1 MFCKLSTSRSIFI
14 VLAFISVIYLFSPV
28 LASFS
33 ENNQHITIE
42 QGLSQSTVQAIM
54 QDSQGFMWFGTQDGL
69 NKYDGHKF
77 TVYRRDPARS
87 DTLLANA
94 IIALAEDNT
103 DNSLWIAASNGAL
116 HRLDRKTEQF
126 ERFEYNPNNQHSL
139 DSNALRAVHAGP
151 SGSLWAGTEKGLNRF
166 NRTTHGFERVILDE
180 KPEHVITTLLE
191 DNEGYLW
198 IGTEGDGLYR
208 VHLAT
213 GVIYN
218 FRHNPNDFTSIS
230 SNRITSAIT
239 SKQGVLYI
247 GTIDGGLVRFDK
259 GTGSFYRYPLFEN
272 KMIINNYDALS
283 ITEDQDGA
291 ILVGTSGMGLRKIS
305 ATSEWLEQTGPSEVN
320 KQPIRS
326 LYTDTAGRVWIG
338 TLTTGLVILDK
349 YRNKFPL
356 IRSVPNQ
363 PGTLSHSSIRS
374 FLIDKYGVFWV
385 ASDSGLNRWD
395 ESSGGFI
402 SYRHDSTNPNTIND
416 NRLRNL
422 FEDSTGRVWAVTWKG
437 VAYYDRASDHFI
449 RYTLP
454 TSLNLNDSSLRVVF
468 EDRKGRLWFGSDQG
482 LLCFNPMNKTWT
494 HYQKRLDDANSLVDN
509 RILYLYEDN
518 DGFIW
523 IGTWGGGTSR
533 LQADLGK
540 FDNFVFDANN
550 LDGITSN
557 LAFSFYD
564 DGQSV
569 WIGTSGGG
577 LNRFEKATGRFQS
590 FKTEHGLPNDV
601 VYGILPDRHGRLW
614 ISTNNGLAIF
624 DKNAG
629 VVRTYKTIDGLQSN
643 EFNQG
648 AYYISSSGEMF
659 FGGVNGFNRFY
670 PDQINNNLHVPPIVF
685 TDFQID
691 YKSITNPA
699 EVISQKLIRLKPDQR
714 QIRIEF
720 AALDYTAPDKN
731 VYAYMLEGYDSEWV
745 QSGNWRYAVYT
756 NLDPGE
762 YTFRVKGANS
772 DGIWNEDGTSLKVVI
787 ETPWWMTWWAKT
799 VYIGLVVAIV
809 LSWGLYRTRAE
820 RRKIQE
826 INHYNQ
832 ILELRVLERTHEIEA
847 TNKQLKHLSI
857 SDALTSLHNRAGFNE
872 RLLQICSKNQLP
884 IAIFVCDIDGLKK
897 ANDTLGHQYGDK
909 LIIAAAEVIKN
920 TFDSTSVIA
929 RMGGD
934 EFAIAIPNCLESHA
948 SNLLCNLQEN
958 INQYNSV
965 NTDICLSM
973 SAGYAVS
980 DTCTVDIEE
989 LYRNADARMYAQK
1002 HGTV

>member
-1 MFCKLSTSRSIFI
+1 MIRSIFI
-14 VLAFISVIYLFSPV
+14 LLAVLSATHLLSPV
-28 LASFS
+28 LASFAES
-33 ENNQHITIE
+33 GQHITIE
-42 QGLSQSTVQAIM
+42 QGLSQSTVQAII

-69 NKYDGHKF
+69 NKYDGYKF

-94 IIALAEDNT
+94 ITALAEDNT
-103 DNSLWIAASNGAL
+103 DSSLWIAASNGAL
-116 HRLDRKTEQF
+116 HRLDRKTEKF
-126 ERFEYNPNNQHSL
+126 ERFEYDPNNQYSL
-139 DSNALRAVHAGP
+139 DSNALRTVYSGP
-151 SGSLWAGTEKGLNRF
+151 SGNLWAGTEKGLNRF
-166 NRTTHGFERVILDE
+166 NRATHRFERYILDE
-180 KPEHVITTLLE
+180 KPEHVITTLIE

-198 IGTEGDGLYR
+198 IGTEVDGLYR

-239 SKQGVLYI
+239 SKQGTLYI

-259 GTGSFYRYPLFEN
+259 VTGSFYRYPLFEN
-272 KMIINNYDALS
+272 KMKINTYDALS
-283 ITEDQDGA
+283 ITEDQNGD

-305 ATSEWLEQTGPSEVN
+305 ATSEGLEPAGPTELY
-320 KQPIRS
+320 KQAIRS

-338 TLTTGLVILDK
+338 TLTTGIVTLDK
-349 YRNKFPL
+349 YRHKFPV

-363 PGTLSHSSIRS
+363 PGTLSHSSVRA
-374 FLIDKYGVFWV
+374 FLIDQYGVFWV
-385 ASDSGLNRWD
+385 ASDSGINRWD
-395 ESSGGFI
+395 ESSGAFI
-402 SYRHDSTNPNTIND
+402 SYRHDPANANTIHN
-416 NRLRNL
+416 NRVRNL
-422 FEDSTGRVWAVTWKG
+422 LEDSSGRLWAVTWKG
-437 VAYYDRASDHFI
+437 LAYYDRASDQFI
-449 RYTLP
+449 RFTLP

-468 EDRKGRLWFGSDQG
+468 EDKKGRLWFGGDQG

-540 FDNFVFDANN
+540 FDNFVFDADNPN
-550 LDGITSN
+550 GITSN

-590 FKTEHGLPNDV
+590 FKTEQGLPNDV

-624 DKNAG
+624 NKNSG
-629 VVRTYKTIDGLQSN
+629 VVRTYKTTDGLQSN

-648 AYYISSSGEMF
+648 AYFISSSGEMF

-670 PDQINNNLHVPPIVF
+670 PDQIKHNLHIPPIVF

-691 YKSITNPA
+691 YKSITNSA
-699 EVISQKLIRLKPDQR
+699 EVISQKLIRLRPDQR

-731 VYAYMLEGYDSEWV
+731 IYAYKLEGYDKDWV

-756 NLDPGE
+756 NLAPGE

-772 DGIWNEDGTSLKVVI
+772 DGTWNQDGISLKVVI

-799 VYIGLVVAIV
+799 VYLALVVAII

-832 ILELRVLERTHEIEA
+832 ILELRVLERTREIEA
-847 TNKQLKHLSI
+847 ANKQLKQLSI

-872 RLLQICSKNQLP
+872 RLSQICSENQLP
-884 IAIFVCDIDGLKK
+884 IAIFVCDINGLKQ

-909 LIIAAAEVIKN
+909 LIIAAAEVIAN
-920 TFDSTSVIA
+920 TFDSTSVMA
-929 RMGGD
+929 RIGGD
-934 EFAIAIPNCLESHA
+934 EFAIAIPKCLEAHA
-948 SNLLCNLQEN
+948 SKLICNLQEN
-958 INQYNSV
+958 INQYNSD
-965 NTDICLSM
+965 NTDIFLSM
-973 SAGYAVS
+973 SAGYAVG
-980 DTCTVDIEE
+980 DTCPVDTEA
-989 LYRNADARMYAQK
+989 LYVKADARMYAQK
-1002 HGTV
+1002 HGAN